1 MSFKNNKKLTIRVK
15 KVELAIKDREQN
27 MISENNVIN
36 YKNDDI
42 YETTMDLKEARKVIL
57 LEIILR

>member
-27 MISENNVIN
+27 MISEHNVIN

-42 YETTMDLKEARKVIL
+42 Y
-57 LEIILR
+57 